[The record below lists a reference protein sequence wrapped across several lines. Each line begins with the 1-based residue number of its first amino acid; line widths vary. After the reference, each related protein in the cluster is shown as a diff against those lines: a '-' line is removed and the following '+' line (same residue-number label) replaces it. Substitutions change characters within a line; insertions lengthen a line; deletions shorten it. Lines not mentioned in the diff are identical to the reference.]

1 MSEKKKQEELV
12 LCIYDENGVSVQDK
26 IIEIFSKYVLSNLQK
41 VNS

>member
-1 MSEKKKQEELV
+1 MNEKEKQEELV

-26 IIEIFSKYVLSNLQK
+26 IMEIFSKYVLLNLQK

>member
-1 MSEKKKQEELV
+1 MSEKEKQEELV
-12 LCIYDENGVSVQDK
+12 LCIYDENGVSVQDE

>member
-1 MSEKKKQEELV
+1 MSEKEKDELV

-26 IIEIFSKYVLSNLQK
+26 IIEIFSKYVLSNLKK

>member
-1 MSEKKKQEELV
+1 MNKKEKQEELV

>member
-1 MSEKKKQEELV
+1 MNEKEKKEELV

>member
-1 MSEKKKQEELV
+1 MNEKEKQEELV